1 MENIV
6 RTNTAKKVE
15 IKDLNGK
22 LNRACKEAQA
32 LEWAFDQ
39 TGRMSE
45 NEQSKYLY
53 ALKIQAYKKC
63 EEIQSKIINLEI
75 ELLRFTK
82 KELEDRISPAQI
94 NKQ

>member
-1 MENIV
+1 MENTK
-6 RTNTAKKVE
+6 TNLTKNEKLLSTVDKYLKSE

-39 TGRMSE
+39 TGRMS
-45 NEQSKYLY
+45 NYAQSKYLY

-63 EEIQSKIINLEI
+63 EEIQSKIINLEV
-75 ELLRFTK
+75 ELLRSSRNT
-82 KELEDRISPAQI
+82 
-94 NKQ
+94 N